1 MMAGD
6 RVQPWAEFVGFPQT
20 SEVCCGNTEGV
31 LHAVGRS
38 VTVPDQS
45 DAEVIKPVGIAVIDL
60 RECVPITVS
69 SRSHQ
74 ITVAEAM
81 RADGARKPGKDDL
94 TLLTT
99 IEEAILLRMNYGQP
113 FVND

>member
-1 MMAGD
+1 MLEVDQALATHFRNKVDAIIHGLSED
-6 RVQPWAEFVGFPQT
+6 QQQAVQHRA
-20 SEVCCGNTEGV
+20 
-31 LHAVGRS
+31 
-38 VTVPDQS
+38 
-45 DAEVIKPVGIAVIDL
+45 
-60 RECVPITVS
+60 
-69 SRSHQ
+69 Q